1 MSLTPPFASHTTAC
15 ARSAGSGKQALL
27 GNHCQDAKGSANA
40 PTARMPTEAFI
51 RWAQSKMCGRPGRL
65 RGKPTTVE
73 SRRQAEKLKGCRLAP
88 TTSFPAFPCENNL
101 SSHSV
106 MRGLRSSNSA
116 ADEDVEDDRLPTQSV
131 FQVCR
136 SFKFRLS
143 QFKAVC
149 APTTDPG
156 EPIQFE
162 DSGMNGFGSKSWL
175 PMPRHIAAPR
185 RRP

>member
-1 MSLTPPFASHTTAC
+1 MPKGRLTPPLHAC
-15 ARSAGSGKQALL
+15 QRRPSSGGPSRRCADVP
-27 GNHCQDAKGSANA
+27 DA
-40 PTARMPTEAFI
+40 
-51 RWAQSKMCGRPGRL
+51 C
-65 RGKPTTVE
+65 VE

-136 SFKFRLS
+136 SFKSRLS